1 MFLAL
6 SFPETVSST
15 SPIERCVM
23 SSPYPPQPPKRLER
37 SKSNRILGGVCA
49 GVANYLNM
57 DPTLVRVLTV
67 VISLF
72 TGVPVIL
79 YIIALFVVPEEGSQP
94 DAAELSAGGR
104 SAGSGERLPHRTATD
119 SSAGVQPDTG
129 RQGRLSRSAASA
141 ASLRRGLRLGHEGAP
156 WEQRQPAPEPT
167 MQPAPEP
174 AMRSLRPSAPSEPE
188 APVAP
193 AAHEA
198 DATESVPEPEG
209 PEERPAG
216 TENPPTEPGGAESA
230 EASEG
235 GQQTDRS

>member
-1 MFLAL
+1 
-6 SFPETVSST
+6 
-15 SPIERCVM
+15 M
-23 SSPYPPQPPKRLER
+23 SNPYPPQAPKRLER

-94 DAAELSAGGR
+94 ASPTYPPVGG
-104 SAGSGERLPHRTATD
+104 PHSQETGFPTAPPQT
-119 SSAGVQPDTG
+119 QP
-129 RQGRLSRSAASA
+129 AYAPPPASA
-141 ASLRRGLRLGHEGAP
+141 AAPPMQSGSAPASAEDSVWGSEGAP
-156 WEQRQPAPEPT
+156 WEQRQA
-167 MQPAPEP
+167 APEP
-174 AMRSLRPSAPSEPE
+174 AAPQPEPVAAEPQPVAPSEPE
-188 APVAP
+188 APVVP
-193 AAHEA
+193 PAHEE
-198 DATESVPEPEG
+198 DATESAPEPAG

-216 TENPPTEPGGAESA
+216 TDGDTTDSDA
-230 EASEG
+230 EAEATQTSEG

>member
-1 MFLAL
+1 
-6 SFPETVSST
+6 
-15 SPIERCVM
+15 M
-23 SSPYPPQPPKRLER
+23 SSPYSPQPPKRLER

-94 DAAELSAGGR
+94 VPPAAYPPVAGPQGQTT
-104 SAGSGERLPHRTATD
+104 SYPTAPPQATQPAYSPTGTSGPTQ
-119 SSAGVQPDTG
+119 SFQQPP
-129 RQGRLSRSAASA
+129 SPPASA
-141 ASLRRGLRLGHEGAP
+141 DDSVWGSEGPP
-156 WEQRQPAPEPT
+156 WEQRQPGPAPTMESQPEPT
-167 MQPAPEP
+167 G
-174 AMRSLRPSAPSEPE
+174 PSEPE

-193 AAHEA
+193 AAHEE
-198 DATESVPEPEG
+198 DATESAPEPEG
-209 PEERPAG
+209 PAERPAM
-216 TENPPTEPGGAESA
+216 TDNPATEPPA
-230 EASEG
+230 EADSAQASDG

>member
-1 MFLAL
+1 
-6 SFPETVSST
+6 
-15 SPIERCVM
+15 M
-23 SSPYPPQPPKRLER
+23 SSPYPPQQPKRLER

-94 DAAELSAGGR
+94 AAPTYPPV
-104 SAGSGERLPHRTATD
+104 SGPQDQATGFPTPPPQSGQPVYSPSGMSGPTQSYQPPTSTED
-119 SSAGVQPDTG
+119 SIWGT
-129 RQGRLSRSAASA
+129 
-141 ASLRRGLRLGHEGAP
+141 EGAP

-167 MQPAPEP
+167 MEPGPQPPG
-174 AMRSLRPSAPSEPE
+174 PSEPE
-188 APVAP
+188 APVVP

-209 PEERPAG
+209 PQERPAG
-216 TENPPTEPGGAESA
+216 SENPPTEPGGES
-230 EASEG
+230 E
-235 GQQTDRS
+235 GQQTDKS

>member
-1 MFLAL
+1 
-6 SFPETVSST
+6 
-15 SPIERCVM
+15 M

-94 DAAELSAGGR
+94 ASPTYPPVSGPQGQAQGFPTAPPQTAQPAYSPSGMSGPTQASQPPTPPVSAE
-104 SAGSGERLPHRTATD
+104 D
-119 SSAGVQPDTG
+119 SVWGT
-129 RQGRLSRSAASA
+129 
-141 ASLRRGLRLGHEGAP
+141 EGAP

-167 MQPAPEP
+167 REP
-174 AMRSLRPSAPSEPE
+174 AFGVGPPSEPE
-188 APVAP
+188 PAAP

-198 DATESVPEPEG
+198 DAFESVPEPEG
-209 PEERPAG
+209 PEERLTG
-216 TENPPTEPGGAESA
+216 TDNPPTEPGGAAASA
-230 EASEG
+230 EPSEG
-235 GQQTDRS
+235 DQQADRS

>member
-1 MFLAL
+1 
-6 SFPETVSST
+6 
-15 SPIERCVM
+15 M

-94 DAAELSAGGR
+94 ASPTYPPVSGPQGQAAGFPTAPPQPAQPAYSP
-104 SAGSGERLPHRTATD
+104 SGMSGPGQAYQQPP
-119 SSAGVQPDTG
+119 SSAEDSIWGT
-129 RQGRLSRSAASA
+129 
-141 ASLRRGLRLGHEGAP
+141 EGAP

-167 MQPAPEP
+167 MGGAPQPPG
-174 AMRSLRPSAPSEPE
+174 PSEPE

-209 PEERPAG
+209 PQERPAG
-216 TENPPTEPGGAESA
+216 AENPPTEPGGESA
-230 EASEG
+230 ETSKG
-235 GQQTDRS
+235 DRQTDKS

>member
-1 MFLAL
+1 
-6 SFPETVSST
+6 
-15 SPIERCVM
+15 M
-23 SSPYPPQPPKRLER
+23 SSPYPPQQPKRLER

-94 DAAELSAGGR
+94 AAPTYPPVSGPQDQATGFSTAPPQSAQPVYSPSGMSGPTQSYQPPT
-104 SAGSGERLPHRTATD
+104 SAED
-119 SSAGVQPDTG
+119 SIWGT
-129 RQGRLSRSAASA
+129 
-141 ASLRRGLRLGHEGAP
+141 EGAP
-156 WEQRQPAPEPT
+156 WEQRQPGPEPT
-167 MQPAPEP
+167 MESAPQPPG
-174 AMRSLRPSAPSEPE
+174 PSEPE
-188 APVAP
+188 APVVP

-209 PEERPAG
+209 PQERPAG
-216 TENPPTEPGGAESA
+216 TENPPTEPGGESA
-230 EASEG
+230 EPSEG
-235 GQQTDRS
+235 QQPDKS

>member
-1 MFLAL
+1 
-6 SFPETVSST
+6 
-15 SPIERCVM
+15 M
-23 SSPYPPQPPKRLER
+23 SSPYPLQPPKRLER

-94 DAAELSAGGR
+94 TSPTYPPVSGPQGQPAGYPT
-104 SAGSGERLPHRTATD
+104 AGYTAPPQADQPAYTSPGTSGPTQ
-119 SSAGVQPDTG
+119 SYQQPP
-129 RQGRLSRSAASA
+129 APPASA
-141 ASLRRGLRLGHEGAP
+141 EDSVWGTEGAP
-156 WEQRQPAPEPT
+156 WEQRQPSPEPPRAPEPD
-167 MQPAPEP
+167 
-174 AMRSLRPSAPSEPE
+174 AMAPSEPE

-198 DATESVPEPEG
+198 DAFESVPEPEG

-216 TENPPTEPGGAESA
+216 ADNPPTEPGGTAESA
-230 EASEG
+230 EPSEG
-235 GQQTDRS
+235 GRTDRS

>member
-1 MFLAL
+1 
-6 SFPETVSST
+6 
-15 SPIERCVM
+15 M

-94 DAAELSAGGR
+94 
-104 SAGSGERLPHRTATD
+104 
-119 SSAGVQPDTG
+119 
-129 RQGRLSRSAASA
+129 ASA
-141 ASLRRGLRLGHEGAP
+141 TYPPVSGPQGQASGFPTAPPQPNQPVYTSSGMSGPTQPAQQPTPPVFAEDSVWGTEGAP
-156 WEQRQPAPEPT
+156 WEQRQPAPEST
-167 MQPAPEP
+167 TEP
-174 AMRSLRPSAPSEPE
+174 AFGAPPPSEPE
-188 APVAP
+188 PGAP

-198 DATESVPEPEG
+198 DAFESVPEPEG
-209 PEERPAG
+209 PDQRTAG
-216 TENPPTEPGGAESA
+216 TDSPATEPGGPAESST
-230 EASEG
+230 ASEG
-235 GQQTDRS
+235 DQQPDRP